1 MFKGGKALLHNYL
14 SEDNPIIYSYEST
27 LEQYDNVGN
36 INFKFEVEKD
46 RIEAAL
52 KIIVELLNDIKSGQF
67 NFDVNLKSEIHN
79 AEMESDRPEDLNWSM
94 AYYNHILKTD
104 KLDYSDEYY
113 GRFKNITKE
122 DIMQAAKGIFKVSN
136 MIIAIK
142 GNKNKIKTDE
152 IERILKTLD
161 ETV

>member
-1 MFKGGKALLHNYL
+1 MLFEGDKALLHNYL

-36 INFKFEVEKD
+36 INFKFEVRKD
-46 RIEAAL
+46 RIEEAF
-52 KIIVELLNDIKSGQF
+52 KIIVGLLNDIKSGQF
-67 NFDVNLKSEIHN
+67 NFDVNLKAEICN

-122 DIMQAAKGIFKVSN
+122 DVMQAAKGIFRVSN
-136 MIIAIK
+136 MTVALK
-142 GNKNKIKTDE
+142 GNKIKADE
-152 IERILKTLD
+152 IEKILKILD
-161 ETV
+161 ERA